1 MQTVNVDLGDRSYP
15 IFIGADLLKDDSILA
30 PYLGKGRV
38 IVVTNEVVAPL
49 YLETVKDLLGKQFSS
64 VIILPDG
71 EETKSLDTIAG
82 IYDHLLEGKYDRKT
96 GLVALGGGVIGD
108 ITGFAAA
115 TYQRGINFIQ
125 IPTTLLAQVDS
136 SVGGKTGVNHALGKN
151 MIGSF
156 YQPQCVIAD
165 TEVLGSLPEREVKAG
180 LAEVL
185 KYGLINNAEF
195 FKWLAANSE
204 SILALEHEHVSEVV
218 RGCCEA
224 KAAIV
229 AQDEK
234 EAGVR
239 ALLNLGHTFGHA
251 IETVTGYGAWLH
263 GETVAMGMVM
273 AADLSRRLGWL
284 SSADAQQIR
293 QVIEE
298 NFGMSVEPPAD
309 ITLEQYLDLMSSDK
323 KAELGKIRFVLLKAI
338 GEAVIEGDVESELL
352 ESTLTA
358 GSQLCL

>member
-1 MQTVNVDLGDRSYP
+1 M
-15 IFIGADLLKDDSILA
+15 
-30 PYLGKGRV
+30 
-38 IVVTNEVVAPL
+38 
-49 YLETVKDLLGKQFSS
+49 
-64 VIILPDG
+64 
-71 EETKSLDTIAG
+71 
-82 IYDHLLEGKYDRKT
+82 
-96 GLVALGGGVIGD
+96 GL
-108 ITGFAAA
+108 
-115 TYQRGINFIQ
+115 
-125 IPTTLLAQVDS
+125 
-136 SVGGKTGVNHALGKN
+136 
-151 MIGSF
+151 
-156 YQPQCVIAD
+156 
-165 TEVLGSLPEREVKAG
+165 
-180 LAEVL
+180 
-185 KYGLINNAEF
+185 
-195 FKWLAANSE
+195 
-204 SILALEHEHVSEVV
+204 
-218 RGCCEA
+218 
-224 KAAIV
+224 
-229 AQDEK
+229 EK
-234 EAGVR
+234 EALEYTVSLCCKAKAEIVMLDELETSER

-309 ITLEQYLDLMSSDK
+309 ITVEQYLDLMSSDK